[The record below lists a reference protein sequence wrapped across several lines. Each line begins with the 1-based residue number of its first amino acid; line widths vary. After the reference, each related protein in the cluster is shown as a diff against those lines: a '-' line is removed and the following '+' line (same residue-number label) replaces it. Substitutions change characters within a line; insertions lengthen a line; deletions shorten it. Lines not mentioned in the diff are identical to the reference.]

1 MEKFGAGSASRQPV
15 SAMSTTDAEWGEH
28 IGDSEYSDQGY
39 QASAPYRSF
48 WGENGLTV
56 AVVTG
61 ILLQASTALLR
72 IVLVTSSRRSRS
84 HRMAACSPSVR
95 MT

>member
-1 MEKFGAGSASRQPV
+1 VEKFGAGSASRVPI

-28 IGDSEYSDQGY
+28 IGDTEYSGQGY

-56 AVVTG
+56 AGVVVVTG
-61 ILLQASTALLR
+61 ILPQASTALLR
-72 IVLVTSSRRSRS
+72 IVLVPRCARW
-84 HRMAACSPSVR
+84 
-95 MT
+95 